1 MQDFLTCAVQV
12 IGSIVFLVIASPFLL
27 IILVPISF
35 GYYWVT
41 EYFRRSSRE
50 IQRLQSISASP
61 IFSHFSETLNGV
73 STLRAFKLQKSF
85 SNMILDK
92 IDSNNQ
98 AQIVLLQINRWLSVR
113 LAWIAVT
120 VTVCTALSGVIGKAF
135 GLSNPVIFGLAMT
148 YAIPL
153 VENLNWMVR
162 CFTGTETNMTS
173 VERLVQYQAIQQER
187 ARVMPHADPP
197 RRGREAWPRNGRIEF
212 RDFQMRYRDDL
223 PPVIRGV
230 TCNINAGEKVGIC
243 GRTGA
248 GKSSILLA
256 LFRLVEACG
265 GSIWIDGVDISTIG
279 LARLRSSMSIIP
291 QDPTLF
297 SGTVRS
303 NLDPFDE
310 YSDDELWTVLRRVSM
325 ADKVSSLPSKLT
337 GDVSENGSNFSVG
350 ERQLLCLARALCH
363 KSKIILLDEATAAV
377 DFETD
382 KLIQETVR
390 KEFTESTVLTIA
402 HRINTI
408 LDYDKIIV
416 LEQGKVI
423 EQGAPNELLANS
435 ASHFSQMVNKGI

>member
-1 MQDFLTCAVQV
+1 M
-12 IGSIVFLVIASPFLL
+12 IILL
-27 IILVPISF
+27 IPIAI

-73 STLRAFKLQKSF
+73 STLRAFKLEKRF
-85 SNMILDK
+85 SSMILDK

-98 AQIVLLQINRWLSVR
+98 SQVLLLQINRWLSVR

-120 VTVCTALSGVIGKAF
+120 VTVFTALSGVIGKAL
-135 GLSNPVIFGLAMT
+135 GISNPVIFGLAMT
-148 YAIPL
+148 YAIPM

-173 VERLVQYQAIQQER
+173 VERLVQYQQIQREA
-187 ARVMPHADPP
+187 ARVRPAVDP
-197 RRGREAWPRNGRIEF
+197 RRGPDSWPRNGRIEF
-212 RDFQMRYRDDL
+212 RDFQMKYRDDL
-223 PPVIRGV
+223 PPVLKGINC
-230 TCNINAGEKVGIC
+230 TINAGEKVGIC

-265 GSIWIDGVDISTIG
+265 GSIWIDGIDISTIG
-279 LARLRSSMSIIP
+279 LARLRSSLSIIP
-291 QDPTLF
+291 QDPVLF
-297 SGTVRS
+297 TGSVRS

-310 YSDDELWTVLRRVSM
+310 YTDDELWTVLRRCSM
-325 ADKVSSLPSKLT
+325 AEKISNLPSKLDT
-337 GDVSENGSNFSVG
+337 DVSENGSNFSVG

-363 KSKIILLDEATAAV
+363 KSRIILLDEATAAV

-382 KLIQETVR
+382 KLIQDTVR
-390 KEFTESTVLTIA
+390 KEFTQSTVLTIA

-408 LDYDKIIV
+408 MDYDRIVV
-416 LEQGKVI
+416 LEHGQVV
-423 EQGAPNELLANS
+423 EQGTPSELVANPET
-435 ASHFSQMVNKGI
+435 HFAQMVAGGA